1 MTETTQPSPESQ
13 KGSRLR
19 RQIEGIIW
27 TVFVV
32 LLIRAF
38 IVQAYTIP
46 SASMED
52 TLLPGDFVLVAKFI
66 YGVEIPYTHVRFL
79 DFYKPHRKEIVV
91 FPFPLDPRKDF
102 VKRCVAVA
110 GDTVQIVHKQ
120 LYINGKPVEEP
131 YVTHKDPQEYPP
143 IFVPRDTLAMK
154 EYTQAWI
161 QRQYMRNPR
170 VRDNFGPVVVPP
182 GHIFVMGDNRDYS
195 LDSRFWG
202 PLPVKYVKGRPF
214 IIYFSWNPDPPL
226 SQFWRKIR
234 WRRLLKIVFWA

>member
-1 MTETTQPSPESQ
+1 MTETSQPSPE
-13 KGSRLR
+13 KGSRLK

-46 SASMED
+46 SGSMED

-66 YGVEIPYTHVRFL
+66 YGVEIPYTHLRFL
-79 DFYKPHRKEIVV
+79 DFYKPRRQEIVV

-110 GDTVQIVHKQ
+110 GDTVQIVHKR
-120 LYINGKPVEEP
+120 LYINGKPVHEP
-131 YVTHKDPQEYPP
+131 YATHKDPQEYPP
-143 IFVPRDTLAMK
+143 VFVPRDTIAMK

-161 QRQYMRNPR
+161 QRQYLRNPG

-202 PLPVKYVKGRPF
+202 PLPVKYVKGRPSSSTF
-214 IIYFSWNPDPPL
+214 PGTPS
-226 SQFWRKIR
+226 
-234 WRRLLKIVFWA
+234 RR